1 MRYYLNIIM
10 QNIVNIQY
18 NILESIND
26 AFLLSSKFAHFLT
39 LKSGLQLL
47 VSGIAD
53 LLALAASTTMR
64 KNALKKRTD
73 VNTKST

>member
-1 MRYYLNIIM
+1 M
-10 QNIVNIQY
+10 QNIVKDTIQY
-18 NILESIND
+18 LKSIYD
-26 AFLLSSKFAHFLT
+26 AFLLSSKFAHVLT
-39 LKSGLQLL
+39 QKSGLQLL